1 MSLVARYPAKT
12 IYLAGPITGVA
23 YGDARDGWRNE
34 FDALL
39 HERYVDS
46 RGGYAKRNPHIHCIS
61 PMRGERLMDG
71 RNVVHQGME
80 YESSHHIENPKGI
93 LTRDA
98 NDVANCDLIVAN
110 FTGATRVSIGT
121 CAEFGMAH
129 VLRKPLVLVMEKE
142 GNPHHH
148 GFITEIA
155 TYWVQDLAKAADIA
169 QVLLTPGL

>member
-1 MSLVARYPAKT
+1 MSIYGVNPPKT

-23 YGDARDGWRNE
+23 YGDARDGWRHQ

-39 HERYVDS
+39 HQHFS
-46 RGGYAKRNPHIHCIS
+46 GGYKSPHIHCIS
-61 PMRGERLMDG
+61 PMRGERLMAKSA
-71 RNVVHQGME
+71 VVHQGME
-80 YESSHHIENPKGI
+80 YTSDHHIENPKGI

-129 VLRKPLVLVMEKE
+129 VLRKPLVLIMERE

-155 TYWVQDLAKAADIA
+155 TYWVEDLEKAADIA
-169 QVLLTPGL
+169 TVLLTPGL